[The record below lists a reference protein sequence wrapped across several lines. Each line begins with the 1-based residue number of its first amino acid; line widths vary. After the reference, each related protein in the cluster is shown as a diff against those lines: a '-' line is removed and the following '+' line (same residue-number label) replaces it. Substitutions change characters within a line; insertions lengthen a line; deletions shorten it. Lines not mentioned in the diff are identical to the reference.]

1 MKIGERDITVLITDT
16 GREVL
21 KSLNLDDSAMQWLYV
36 QDTDDMGIWARVPR
50 EDGNHLVLIRWDFV
64 LALDFPAGETKT
76 IGIKG

>member
-1 MKIGERDITVLITDT
+1 VKIGERDIAVVLS
-16 GREVL
+16 GEGQQVL
-21 KSLNLDDSAMQWLYV
+21 KVLNLPDSAMQWLYV

-64 LALDFPAGETKT
+64 LGLDFPAGETKT

>member
-1 MKIGERDITVLITDT
+1 MKIGERDIAVVLS
-16 GREVL
+16 GEGQQVL
-21 KSLNLDDSAMQWLYV
+21 KVLNLPDSAMQWLYV

-64 LALDFPAGETKT
+64 LGLDFPAGETKT

>member
-1 MKIGERDITVLITDT
+1 MKIGERDIAVVLSEE
-16 GREVL
+16 GQQVL
-21 KSLNLDDSAMQWLYV
+21 KVLNLPDSAMQWLYV

-64 LALDFPAGETKT
+64 LGLDFPAGETKT

>member
-1 MKIGERDITVLITDT
+1 MKIGERDITVLIDDT

-21 KSLNLDDSAMQWLYV
+21 ESLNLDDSAMQWLYV
-36 QDTDDMGIWARVPR
+36 QDTDDMGIWARIQR
-50 EDGNHLVLIRWDFV
+50 EDGDHLVLIRWDFV

>member
-1 MKIGERDITVLITDT
+1 LKIGERDITVLIDDT

-21 KSLNLDDSAMQWLYV
+21 ESLNLDDSAMQWLYV
-36 QDTDDMGIWARVPR
+36 QDTDDMGIWARIQR
-50 EDGNHLVLIRWDFV
+50 EDGDHLVLIRWDFV

>member
-1 MKIGERDITVLITDT
+1 MKIGERDIAVVLSEE
-16 GREVL
+16 GQQVL
-21 KSLNLDDSAMQWLYV
+21 KVLNLPDSAMQGLYV

-64 LALDFPAGETKT
+64 LGLDFPAGETKT